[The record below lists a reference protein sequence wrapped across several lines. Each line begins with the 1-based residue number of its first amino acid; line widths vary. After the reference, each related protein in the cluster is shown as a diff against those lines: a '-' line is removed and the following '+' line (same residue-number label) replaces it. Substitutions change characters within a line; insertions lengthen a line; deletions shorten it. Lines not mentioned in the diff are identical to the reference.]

1 MKKLKLLA
9 IFAIV
14 SVVLITGCK
23 KDEYVATVGVCPLVI
38 STSPA
43 NAATGVPLNQ
53 IITAT
58 FNEKMNPATITQA
71 SFTVKGAAP
80 IAGTVS
86 YSGIIATF
94 TPTNLLT
101 PNTTYTGTIKTS
113 AKDPMGNALQED
125 YVWTFSTDASP
136 TVISTSPANLATGV
150 LLNKIITASFSV
162 PMDPASITGL
172 TYTIKQGTTAV
183 AGTVAFNGI
192 TASFTPTSPLVA
204 NTIYTGTVT
213 TGAKNLI
220 GTPMA
225 ANYVWTFT
233 TGVLPTVIST
243 DPANNA
249 TGVAL
254 NKVVAATFSVPMDPL
269 TITSSSFMLKQGTT
283 PVSGTV
289 SYTGSTAS
297 FTPTSALVPNTLYTG
312 TITTGA
318 KNVAGSAL
326 AADYVWSF
334 TTAAPIAPTVILTDP
349 LNNATGVAID
359 KTVTAT
365 FSVPMDPLSI
375 TSTTVTLKQGTA
387 TPVAGS
393 VSYSG
398 STASFNP
405 ASDLL
410 PGTIY
415 TATVTT
421 GAKNVAGTTLGTNYV
436 WTFTTANPVVVPP
449 TVILTDPLNNA
460 TGVAIDKTVTATFS
474 VPMDPLSITSATVTL
489 KQGTASPITGS
500 VSYSGS
506 TASFDPTVNLLP
518 GTIYTAEVTTGAK
531 NVAGTALV
539 TNYVWTFTTAS
550 TVVIPPTVILTSP
563 LNNATG
569 VTLNK
574 TVTAT
579 FSVPMDPLTI
589 TSTTYTLKQGSTTV
603 AGAVSYSGTTA
614 SYNPTADLLPGTVYT
629 ATVTTGTKNVA
640 GTALVSNHVWTFTT
654 ANAVV
659 IAPTVISTDPASNA
673 IGVALNKTVTATFS
687 VPMNP
692 STISSSTFTLKHG
705 TTTDA
710 GLVTYSGSTAS
721 FNPNSDLLA
730 GTTYTATVTNGAE
743 NVAGTPMDNDYI
755 WTFTTAAAAPI
766 GPGVVNLGT
775 AGDFAALT
783 KSGISTTGITTI
795 TGNIGVS
802 PAAASAITGFGLI
815 MDTDGTSSHTPIV
828 TGKVYAADYAAP
840 TPAKMTTAVSDMETA
855 YTTANNLTTPAPVVD
870 LYAGDISGRTLAA
883 GLYKWGTG
891 LLITNAGVTL
901 SGGPND
907 TWVFQIAQDLTVN
920 SSAIVHL
927 TGGAQAK
934 NIAWVVAGQAVL
946 GTNVDFSGI
955 ILSKTLISL
964 NTGAKV
970 NGRLLAQTA
979 VTLNASTVVQP

>member
-38 STSPA
+38 STTPA

-125 YVWTFSTDASP
+125 YVWTFTTDASP

-283 PVSGTV
+283 PVLGTV

-297 FTPTSALVPNTLYTG
+297 FTPTSALVPNTLYSG

-359 KTVTAT
+359 KTFTAT

-375 TSTTVTLKQGTA
+375 TSTTVTLKQGTT
-387 TPVAGS
+387 TPVAGL

-405 ASDLL
+405 AADLL

-421 GAKNVAGTTLGTNYV
+421 GAKNVAGTTLVTNYV

-449 TVILTDPLNNA
+449 TVILTSPLNNA
-460 TGVAIDKTVTATFS
+460 TGVAI
-474 VPMDPLSITSATVTL
+474 
-489 KQGTASPITGS
+489 
-500 VSYSGS
+500 
-506 TASFDPTVNLLP
+506 
-518 GTIYTAEVTTGAK
+518 
-531 NVAGTALV
+531 
-539 TNYVWTFTTAS
+539 
-550 TVVIPPTVILTSP
+550 
-563 LNNATG
+563 
-569 VTLNK
+569 NK

-589 TSTTYTLKQGSTTV
+589 TSTTYTLKQGTTTV
-603 AGAVSYSGTTA
+603 AGSVSYSGTTA
-614 SYNPTADLLPGTVYT
+614 SYDPTADLLPGTIYT

-654 ANAVV
+654 SSAIV

-673 IGVALNKTVTATFS
+673 IGVALNKTIAATFS

-692 STISSSTFTLKHG
+692 LTISSSTFTLKHG

-743 NVAGTPMDNDYI
+743 NLAGTPMDNDYI

-783 KSGISTTGITTI
+783 KSGISTTGITSV

-802 PAAASAITGFGLI
+802 PAAATAITGFGLI

-828 TGKVYAADYAAP
+828 IGKVYAADYAAP

-855 YTTANNLTTPAPVVD
+855 YTTANGLTTPAPVVD
-870 LYAGDISGRTLAA
+870 LYAGDISGRTLAP
-883 GLYKWGTG
+883 GLYKWSTG
-891 LLITNAGVTL
+891 VLITNAGVTL

-934 NIAWVVAGQAVL
+934 NIVWVVAAQAVL

-970 NGRLLAQTA
+970 TGRLLAQTA
-979 VTLNASTVVQP
+979 VTLNASTVVEP